1 MIKKWI
7 VPVLFVLAFSF
18 SAAAAEFS
26 RASIPDPL
34 RSWVGWVLDAD
45 PAAACPHLFND
56 SAARQCAWP
65 GALELKVSGSGA
77 GFTQDWQVYHESW
90 VMLPG
95 DASLW
100 PLEVSVDGKPGAILS
115 RDGGPAI
122 KLSTGSHRIS
132 GRFVWNALPES
143 LALPANAGLLRL
155 DVNGQNVN
163 FPLRDDS
170 NRLWLQRK
178 ADAEGSEQAQVR
190 LYRKI
195 SDGVPLMV
203 ETRIRLEVSGKGRE
217 LVLGRALLAGL
228 IARQLSS
235 PLPAV
240 LEPDGSLK
248 VQARAGIWDIILQAR
263 HDGPL
268 QALALPAAPGL
279 VAAEEV
285 WVFEAAPLIRSVNI
299 SGPAALDT
307 RQTSLP
313 LEWRNLPGFLM
324 LPDSR
329 FSIKEIR
336 RGDSDPA
343 PDKLSL
349 QRRLWLHFDGS
360 GMSMND
366 RIQGE
371 ISRTARLSMGA
382 GAALGRVDIA
392 GQDQV
397 ITRGADQLAGI
408 EVKRG
413 ALNLSAD
420 SSTSGSWRNLA
431 ALGWKHDFDHVAME
445 LSLPPGWRLLHAGGT
460 DRAEGAWLARWNL
473 LDFFLVLVI
482 ALAAGQ
488 LWGRNWGLLALAA
501 LVLSYQEADA
511 PRFAWI
517 VLLAAVA
524 VQRALPEGR
533 VKFWINWLQR
543 ASLLALLLISL
554 VFATEQLRTTLYPV
568 LEQGGRGTF
577 GVDGAVPAAA
587 PIAGPAVA
595 PASPVAEEVLAESP
609 PVSPPPS
616 PAPPVGLRMDQAGL
630 TQSGNKQQDSVLIKE
645 VSPPQ
650 ALGSLPYGAALTK
663 RVATAAAPRSYQSID
678 PDARVQTGPGLPDWQ
693 WQSYRLSWDGPVR
706 QDQQLD
712 LWLLSPWMNK
722 IVVLLRLSLLALL
735 LACAAGLLKS
745 QGQQG
750 GGDVA
755 GGVAGKAGGL
765 RFWRRKSGVAV
776 YWFSILS
783 FTLALAVSVGSGNVQ
798 AQMPSAEQLAEL
810 KEKLTRPDE
819 CLPECAEISR
829 LSLQLSGNSL
839 RLGLELDAAID
850 TALPLPGGVKHW
862 LPREARLDGRL
873 AYAQRDAQGLLWLLL
888 PAGRHRLELSGDLS
902 NPDTLQLPL
911 PRKPRKVEISA
922 EGWEVTGWSD
932 ETGAADTL
940 QLSRRVKAGAGAEAP
955 LLPPFLRVERRLILD
970 LVWRVETTVWRDSPQ
985 GTAAL
990 LQIPL
995 LPGEAVTSPGV
1006 NVKDGKVLVNLG
1018 PQADSLSWSSTLAQ
1032 VPELKLVAAKD
1043 SAWVES
1049 WVIAAST
1056 LWHVT
1061 ADGIPP
1067 VAMEP
1072 GYDADLAFR
1081 PWPGEVLKLQI
1092 ARPQAITGQTL
1103 TIDQSRLVIKPG
1115 ARATDYALALVV
1127 RSSRGTDHSISLPA
1141 GAVLQSVHINGQ
1153 LRPIRAN
1160 GGQLLLPLLPGRQS
1174 INIVWRVDQGMALS
1188 YASLPFKLE
1197 MLSVNHRLSLQ
1208 MPHERWLLLASGPGV
1223 GPAILFWGKL
1233 LILLALAVALGRIRS
1248 LPMKT
1253 RHWVLLALGLTQV
1266 QWWAASLVI
1275 AWFFAFSLRAKAVAG
1290 SSATWLFNWRQIALL
1305 ALTVTMLSVLL
1316 VAVQG
1321 GLLGWPDMQVAG
1333 NNSSREQLNW
1343 YLDRAGIELPGVWVL
1358 SLPIMLYR
1366 GLMLVWALW
1375 LAWSLLAWLK
1385 WGWAAFCTDGL
1396 WRSTPKALKSQAV
1409 QPPQSSHSAEVPASV
1424 QAQEHSES

>member
-7 VPVLFVLAFSF
+7 VLALFVLAFSF
-18 SAAAAEFS
+18 SAGAAEFS

-34 RSWVGWVLDAD
+34 KSWVGWVLDTD
-45 PAAACPHLFND
+45 PAAVCPHLFND

-65 GALELKVSGSGA
+65 GAIELRANENGA
-77 GFTQDWQVYHESW
+77 SFSQDWQVYHESW

-95 DASLW
+95 DVRQW
-100 PLEVSVDGKPGAILS
+100 PLEVSVDGRPTAILS

-122 KLSTGSHRIS
+122 KLATGSHRIS
-132 GRFVWNALPES
+132 GRFIWNALPES
-143 LALPANAGLLRL
+143 LALPVNAGLLRL
-155 DVNGQNVN
+155 DVNGQSVN

-178 ADAEGSEQAQVR
+178 ADAEGVEQAQVR
-190 LYRKI
+190 LHRKI
-195 SDGVPLMV
+195 SDGVPLMI

-248 VQARAGIWDIILQAR
+248 VQARAGIWDIILLAR
-263 HDGPL
+263 HDGPA
-268 QALALPAAPGL
+268 QTLALPAARGL

-285 WVFEAAPLIRSVNI
+285 WVFEAAPLVRSVSI
-299 SGPAALDT
+299 VGPTALDT
-307 RQTSLP
+307 QQTTLP
-313 LEWRNLPGFLM
+313 KEWRNLPGFLM

-329 FSIKEIR
+329 FGFKEIR

-360 GMSMND
+360 GMSIND

-371 ISRTARLSMGA
+371 VSRAARLSMSA
-382 GAALGRVDIA
+382 EAALGRVDIA

-397 ITRGADQLAGI
+397 ITRGVDQLAGV

-413 ALNLSAD
+413 ALNLNAD
-420 SSTSGSWRNLA
+420 SSASGSTRNLA
-431 ALGWKHDFDHVAME
+431 ALGWKHDFDQVSME

-460 DRAEGAWLARWNL
+460 DRADGAWLSRWNL

-482 ALAAGQ
+482 ALAAAQ

-533 VKFWINWLQR
+533 VKFWISWLQR
-543 ASLLALLLISL
+543 ASLVALLLLSL
-554 VFATEQLRTTLYPV
+554 VFATGQLRGALYPV

-577 GVDGAVPAAA
+577 GGEAAVAVATPAAA
-587 PIAGPAVA
+587 PIVA
-595 PASPVAEEVLAESP
+595 AALPESEDMQAESP
-609 PVSPPPS
+609 PPPA
-616 PAPPVGLRMDQAGL
+616 APGLKQAGKN
-630 TQSGNKQQDSVLIKE
+630 QQQDSVLIKE
-645 VSPPQ
+645 VQPMESEV
-650 ALGSLPYGAALTK
+650 LRSLPYSTALSK
-663 RVATAAAPRSYQSID
+663 RVATPSAPRSYQSID
-678 PDARVQTGPGLPDWQ
+678 PDAQVQTGPGLPDWQ

-722 IVVLLRLSLLALL
+722 IVVLLRLLLLALL

-745 QGQQG
+745 QGLHG

-755 GGVAGKAGGL
+755 GGAAGTAGGL
-765 RFWRRKSGVAV
+765 RFWRRKPGVTV
-776 YWFSILS
+776 SWLSILS
-783 FTLALAVSVGSGNVQ
+783 FTLALAASVGSGNVQ

-862 LPREARLDGRL
+862 LSREARLDGRL
-873 AYAQRDAQGLLWLLL
+873 AYVQRDVQGILWLLL
-888 PAGRHRLELSGDLS
+888 PAGRHRLELSGELS

-922 EGWEVTGWSD
+922 EGWDVTGLSD

-940 QLSRRVKAGAGAEAP
+940 QLSRRVKAGSGTEAP

-1006 NVKDGKVLVNLG
+1006 NVKDGNVLVNLG

-1032 VPELKLVAAKD
+1032 APELRLTASKD

-1061 ADGIPP
+1061 TDGIPP

-1092 ARPQAITGQTL
+1092 ARPQAIAGQTL

-1115 ARATDYALALVV
+1115 ARATDYVLTLVV
-1127 RSSRGTDHSISLPA
+1127 RSSRGTDHSISLPP
-1141 GAVLQSVHINGQ
+1141 GAMLQSVHINGQ

-1160 GGQLLLPLLPGRQS
+1160 GRQLVLPLVPGRQN
-1174 INIVWRVDQGMALS
+1174 IHIVWRVDQGMALS
-1188 YASLPFKLE
+1188 YASLPLKLE
-1197 MLSVNHRLSLQ
+1197 LLSVNHRLSLQ

-1233 LILLALAVALGRIRS
+1233 LILLALAVALGRVNS

-1275 AWFFAFSLRAKAVAG
+1275 AWFFAFSLRAKAVPG

-1305 ALTVTMLSVLL
+1305 ALTVAMLSVLL

-1358 SLPIMLYR
+1358 SLPIMVYR

-1396 WRSTPKALKSQAV
+1396 WRSTPKALKS
-1409 QPPQSSHSAEVPASV
+1409 PSPEVPASA
-1424 QAQEHSES
+1424 QPQPQEHSES